1 MTRAAGKPA
10 AAGHAIDERRTEFYY
25 WWLLLAIFFEYARPG
40 AFVSGIHAA
49 KLNTLIP
56 VTLLVLV
63 LIAGGLRPF
72 GQIFDDRQVRWL
84 LLLQVLLLVQILV
97 ADVTL
102 YATNTFK
109 NTLGYFFLFLI
120 IARVAT
126 SVRRLRGIF
135 ATLAISHLFLIYM
148 TPEVITNPGQRSY
161 IAGGTFLSDGNDFA
175 LSLCILVPLAIALA
189 IGAQSRVFKA
199 VWWGVVTICLLAIVG
214 TQSRGGTLGMLAV
227 GAFLWYFSSRKFA
240 SLVMIAL
247 LGGIALFHASDNYFT
262 RMSTITNYETEG
274 SAAGRIVVW
283 KAASRMARDHPV
295 FGVGSGHFAIMFGAR
310 YKPKDYVGP
319 NLTAHSS
326 YFLVLG
332 ELGVPGFVTLIGI
345 VVIGV
350 VATLGLRNRLLRSG
364 TDPPKPEAE
373 VLSNLLYLTS
383 ASMIGFAVAGAFLS
397 ATYHPHIFVLTGVL
411 LSVRRIALAQIDDSA
426 ALSSAPQPSIVR
438 RGRVEAPRRVRSRTT
453 RGSGT

>member
-1 MTRAAGKPA
+1 V
-10 AAGHAIDERRTEFYY
+10 
-25 WWLLLAIFFEYARPG
+25 AIFFEYARPG
-40 AFVSGIHAA
+40 RVRFRHSGRQTEQPHSPVAA
-49 KLNTLIP
+49 G
-56 VTLLVLV
+56 
-63 LIAGGLRPF
+63 AGADRRGLRPF
-72 GQIFDDRQVRWL
+72 GQIFADRQARWL
-84 LLLQVLLLVQILV
+84 LLQGLLLVQVLV

-120 IARVAT
+120 IRACRHVGAAVARHLRDAGDLA
-126 SVRRLRGIF
+126 SVPDCDDPGD
-135 ATLAISHLFLIYM
+135 HNQ
-148 TPEVITNPGQRSY
+148 PEQRSY
-161 IAGGTFLSDGNDFA
+161 IAGGTFLGDGNDFA
-175 LSLCILVPLAIALA
+175 LSLCILVPMAIALA
-189 IGAQSRVFKA
+189 IGAQSRVLRPSGGA
-199 VWWGVVTICLLAIVG
+199 
-214 TQSRGGTLGMLAV
+214 SRSSAAGDRGHPVARRHLGHASV

-240 SLVMIAL
+240 SLVVIAL
-247 LGGIALFHASDNYFT
+247 LGSIALFHASDNYFT

-274 SAAGRIVVW
+274 SAEGRIMVW

-295 FGVGSGHFAIMFGAR
+295 FGVGSGHFPIMFGAR

-350 VATLGLRNRLLRSG
+350 VATLGIRKRLLRSG
-364 TDPPKPEAE
+364 TDPPNPEAE

-397 ATYHPHIFVLTGVL
+397 ATYHPHVFVLTGVL
-411 LSVRRIALAQIDDSA
+411 LSVRSIALATNRDSA